1 MQRLAQLP
9 GRSGNPRRPEGTPF
23 RGTRFAM
30 ATFGER
36 VVRIG
41 VPLVQGR
48 VAPRCTNADQL
59 LLIDFPTDDRPA
71 SRIVELSFGTP
82 EELLEITRR
91 YHVSTLVCDGITRE
105 SRGILLAHGLRVVEN
120 VVGSAEE
127 VVRAAAS
134 GSLRAG
140 FGLLPRSDRRARAEH
155 E

>member
-1 MQRLAQLP
+1 M
-9 GRSGNPRRPEGTPF
+9 
-23 RGTRFAM
+23 
-30 ATFGER
+30 
-36 VVRIG
+36 RIG

-59 LLIDFPTDDRPA
+59 LLIDLPTDDRPA
-71 SRIVELSFGTP
+71 SRIVELPIGTP

-105 SRGILLAHGLRVVEN
+105 SRTILLAHGLRVVEN
-120 VVGSAEE
+120 VVGSAQE

-140 FGLLPRSDRRARAEH
+140 FGLLPRDDGRARAEH